1 MQHKK
6 RGRPRLREEEN
17 VREVA
22 FGTDYAHAEL
32 YPNRA
37 GVLSVAQPGRRRSKS
52 YRELRSQPETSFGS
66 QRPRTSDSTF
76 AHQQQFQSSSRHPVS
91 PAASYL
97 SESIPTV
104 LLTPEFVVAQ
114 HNYAFAD
121 VLSLSYTAEGHA
133 LADLVIPS
141 EREKIQRLQSILRAE
156 LLDAAHLPPLH
167 GSRDARTT
175 MPAIEELDIAHVTA
189 GFRTR
194 SEYWMFRASEGQSRG
209 FPVTI
214 SLARTGTYFV
224 VLTLVQNTGGLKA
237 FPSPRAS
244 HSVRTSQLSSPAS
257 AHGATSPVLDRHTHQ
272 SLPYIPPTAPDQ
284 RTLLMQPSHM
294 QPSLPLG
301 SLTRYRQPSPPRT
314 SIPPY
319 GPTQT
324 SPLSESSHGP
334 QGHSPRDSLR
344 HLQLPP
350 IRTSS
355 GDITS
360 EPRRSSGGGRH
371 HSSSGKNSPAKGSP
385 VSGRKKKRRRVE
397 IGDMLH

>member
-22 FGTDYAHAEL
+22 FGSDYGPTDL

-52 YRELRSQPETSFGS
+52 YRELRSQPESFGN
-66 QRPRTSDSTF
+66 QRPRTSGSTF
-76 AHQQQFQSSSRHPVS
+76 GQQQQFQSSSRLPVS
-91 PAASYL
+91 PSASYL

-104 LLTPEFVVAQ
+104 LLTPEFMVAQ

-167 GSRDARTT
+167 GSQDARTT
-175 MPAIEELDIAHVTA
+175 MPAIEELDIAHATA

-194 SEYWMFRASEGQSRG
+194 SEYWMFRSSEGQSRG
-209 FPVTI
+209 FPITI
-214 SLARTGTYFV
+214 SLARTGAYFV

-244 HSVRTSQLSSPAS
+244 HSVRTSQFPSPAS
-257 AHGATSPVLDRHTHQ
+257 AHGAISPILDRHPHQ
-272 SLPYIPPTAPDQ
+272 SSAYNLSSAPDQ

-294 QPSLPLG
+294 QPSLPVG
-301 SLTRYRQPSPPRT
+301 SLTRYRQPSPPRP
-314 SIPPY
+314 SVLPY
-319 GPTQT
+319 GPTKT
-324 SPLSESSHGP
+324 SSPSEPSHAP
-334 QGHSPRDSLR
+334 QVHSPGDSLR

-360 EPRRSSGGGRH
+360 EPRRSSGGSRH
-371 HSSSGKNSPAKGSP
+371 HSTSGKNSPAKGSP